1 MQATRKFRANQYP
14 KDRWGSR
21 FSCKVSQSKNF
32 SRETLGISIRK
43 LAYLFVGT
51 WSARLFL
58 ITKRKSRMLV
68 AKSQL
73 INPALFGT
81 CQKSLNP
88 EIRWKVDAQ
97 KFPSAG
103 QADSDIMEIGQRP
116 LDAV

>member
-1 MQATRKFRANQYP
+1 
-14 KDRWGSR
+14 
-21 FSCKVSQSKNF
+21 
-32 SRETLGISIRK
+32 
-43 LAYLFVGT
+43 
-51 WSARLFL
+51 
-58 ITKRKSRMLV
+58 MLV